1 MGGAEA
7 ERREGNEKTINTLY
21 SSAQEYIITL
31 DSAPLS
37 EIEFRIRV
45 DFYPRELGREQR
57 VNVQKVK
64 SAET

>member
-37 EIEFRIRV
+37 EIEFRV

-57 VNVQKVK
+57 VNVQKR
-64 SAET
+64 